1 MPENN
6 QDTEE
11 RVILGFWTINKTIKA
26 LAKEHQLKL
35 PSREIYNIT
44 SFYSTTVNDDPEL
57 LCEYDPKNYGDPTG
71 EEAIRDW
78 FKAKVVHDLRSA
90 AA

>member
-1 MPENN
+1 MPKNSQTTQKRN
-6 QDTEE
+6 
-11 RVILGFWTINKTIKA
+11 VPGFWSINKTIKA

-35 PSREIYNIT
+35 PSKEIYNIT
-44 SFYSTTVNDDPEL
+44 SFYSTTLNSDPEL
-57 LCEYDPKNYGDPTG
+57 LCEHDPRSYSDPTG

-78 FKAKVVHDLRSA
+78 FKAKVVHDIRSA